1 MHMRD
6 DAWSHRRPGAGLLL
20 LLVVL
25 GAMAWPLWH
34 WRNNDHPLAGS
45 ARVDLCALLRGAPSL
60 SGLQL
65 LGSNPSDAAGA
76 CEARGSDGQ
85 ILFQAMLYTNR
96 NLAQASDPPQRIDRY
111 FDNARNQIRS
121 SLYVDGFTEL
131 GKPGA
136 RAFRYAMRPRD
147 VTRREWMVEDH
158 GVLLSIRS
166 TALDA
171 GAFDRLAEPLRLQL
185 RAPAE
190 TTPAISMSSPAAAN
204 QATSPGAHAQP

>member
-1 MHMRD
+1 MRE
-6 DAWSHRRPGAGLLL
+6 DAWSRRRPGAGLLL
-20 LLVVL
+20 LLVVI

-34 WRNNDHPLAGS
+34 WRDNDHPLAGNG
-45 ARVDLCALLRGAPSL
+45 RVDLCALLRGAPLL
-60 SGLQL
+60 SGLEL

-85 ILFQAMLYTNR
+85 VLFQATLYTIR
-96 NLAQASDPPQRIDRY
+96 NLAQAYDPPQRIDRH

-147 VTRREWMVEDH
+147 VTRREWMIEDH

-166 TALDA
+166 TVLDA

-185 RAPAE
+185 REPAAAA
-190 TTPAISMSSPAAAN
+190 TSVPSPAASS
-204 QATSPGAHAQP
+204 QATSPGAHAQS